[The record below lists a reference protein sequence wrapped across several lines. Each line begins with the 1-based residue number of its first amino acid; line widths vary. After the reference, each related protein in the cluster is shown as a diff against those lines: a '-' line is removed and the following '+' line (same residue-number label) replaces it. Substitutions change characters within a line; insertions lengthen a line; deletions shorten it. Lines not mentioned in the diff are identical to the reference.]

1 MIASSAARSTWVTK
15 SFARFAFTTSASPP
29 SAARL
34 MIEPARRA
42 ARTAMFSMGCIW
54 VLDAR
59 CRMQGP
65 RILRAVPRIRIVLC
79 RPSHPGNIG
88 AAARAMKTMG
98 LADLRL
104 VAPERYPAPEA
115 EWMAT
120 NAINVLHASR
130 THDTL
135 VEAIADCVAAFA
147 MSARPREWSPQVLDA
162 RSAATRAT
170 ELVGDVAFVF
180 GNETAGL
187 TNEEVFACQF
197 LVHIPASLEFS
208 SLNLAQAV
216 QVMAYELFMAQI
228 PREVS
233 ERSEKAATVADL
245 EGLYAHLEEAAR
257 QTNFMASGS
266 RLRER
271 WRRLFSRVPALERE
285 EVNIMRGLLRALL
298 GK

>member
-1 MIASSAARSTWVTK
+1 
-15 SFARFAFTTSASPP
+15 
-29 SAARL
+29 
-34 MIEPARRA
+34 
-42 ARTAMFSMGCIW
+42 
-54 VLDAR
+54 
-59 CRMQGP
+59 MQ
-65 RILRAVPRIRIVLC
+65 RIRIVLC

-120 NAINVLHASR
+120 NAIDVLRAATVHTSLEDSIR
-130 THDTL
+130 
-135 VEAIADCVAAFA
+135 DCVAAFA
-147 MSARPREWSPQVLDA
+147 MSARPREWSPQVLDV
-162 RSAATRAT
+162 RSAAARAM
-170 ELVGDVAFVF
+170 ELEGDVAFVF

-187 TNEEVFACQF
+187 TNDEMFACQF
-197 LVHIPASLEFS
+197 LVHIPASPQFS

-216 QVMAYELFMAQI
+216 QVVAYELFMTTKPGVQG
-228 PREVS
+228 
-233 ERSEKAATVADL
+233 RSEKLATVEDL
-245 EGLYAHLEEAAR
+245 EGLDAHLEQAAVESG
-257 QTNFMASGS
+257 FMGSGS

-285 EVNIMRGLLRALL
+285 EVNILRGLLRALL